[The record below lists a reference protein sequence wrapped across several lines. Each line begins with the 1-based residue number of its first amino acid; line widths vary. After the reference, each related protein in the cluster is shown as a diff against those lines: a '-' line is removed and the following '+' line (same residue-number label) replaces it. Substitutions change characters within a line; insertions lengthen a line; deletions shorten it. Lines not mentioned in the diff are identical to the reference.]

1 MRRLFLSGLGAF
13 ASLLPFVAFAGMSA
27 QEGHHLAVQAL
38 NHHAQA
44 FLQLDV
50 AAHRGD
56 AVAMNWLGAYWE
68 SRGDSVRARK
78 DYLNAAAAGN
88 RTAALNLGY
97 LYRFG
102 HGVPADPSRAVYWYR
117 QAANLGSAHALAELG
132 NAYYLGQ
139 GVPSNRVH
147 AYRWYWL
154 AARRSPQW
162 RPVLDALAKEI
173 GPSQAAQ
180 AREAAR
186 AWLVQEDRP

>member
-1 MRRLFLSGLGAF
+1 MKRLLWAALGTWA
-13 ASLLPFVAFAGMSA
+13 AVVPFVAVAGMSA
-27 QEGHHLAVQAL
+27 QEGHRLAVLAL
-38 NHHAQA
+38 QHHAQA
-44 FLQLDV
+44 YLQLDV

-68 SRGDSVRARK
+68 SRGDSLRARK
-78 DYLNAAAAGN
+78 DYLNAAGAGN

-102 HGVPADPSRAVYWYR
+102 HGVPANMSRALFWYR
-117 QAANLGSAHALAELG
+117 RAARLGSTHALAELG

-139 GVPSNRVH
+139 GVPSNHTR

-162 RPVLDALAKEI
+162 RPELAALAKEI
-173 GPSQAAQ
+173 GPVQAAQ
-180 AREAAR
+180 ARGAAR
-186 AWLVQEDRP
+186 AWLTKEGQP